1 MPENEEI
8 IIIIIIRRRRRR
20 TTTTTTTTTT
30 ITNDDVENIQKSK
43 NNIGSKYNKFFK
55 KNFGRT

>member
-8 IIIIIIRRRRRR
+8 IIIIIRRR
-20 TTTTTTTTTT
+20 TTTTT

-55 KNFGRT
+55 KIFGRT

>member
-8 IIIIIIRRRRRR
+8 IIIIIIIRRR
-20 TTTTTTTTTT
+20 TTTTTTT

-43 NNIGSKYNKFFK
+43 NNIGSKYNKCFK

>member
-8 IIIIIIRRRRRR
+8 IIIIIRRR
-20 TTTTTTTTTT
+20 TTTTT

-43 NNIGSKYNKFFK
+43 NNIGSKYNKYFK

>member
-8 IIIIIIRRRRRR
+8 IIIIIIIRRRT

>member
-8 IIIIIIRRRRRR
+8 IIIIRRRRIRI
-20 TTTTTTTTTT
+20 TTTTTT

-43 NNIGSKYNKFFK
+43 NNIGSKYNKCFK

>member
-8 IIIIIIRRRRRR
+8 IIIIIRRRR
-20 TTTTTTTTTT
+20 TTTT

>member
-8 IIIIIIRRRRRR
+8 IIR
-20 TTTTTTTTTT
+20 TTTTT

>member
-8 IIIIIIRRRRRR
+8 IIIIIRRRR
-20 TTTTTTTTTT
+20 TTTT

-55 KNFGRT
+55 KIFGRT

>member
-8 IIIIIIRRRRRR
+8 IIIIIIRRR
-20 TTTTTTTTTT
+20 TTTT

>member
-8 IIIIIIRRRRRR
+8 IIIIIIRRRI
-20 TTTTTTTTTT
+20 TTTTTTTT

-55 KNFGRT
+55 KIFGRT

>member
-8 IIIIIIRRRRRR
+8 IIIIIIIIRIIRIRI
-20 TTTTTTTTTT
+20 TTTTTTT

-43 NNIGSKYNKFFK
+43 NNIGSKYNKCFK

>member
-8 IIIIIIRRRRRR
+8 IIIIIIIIR
-20 TTTTTTTTTT
+20 TTTTTTT